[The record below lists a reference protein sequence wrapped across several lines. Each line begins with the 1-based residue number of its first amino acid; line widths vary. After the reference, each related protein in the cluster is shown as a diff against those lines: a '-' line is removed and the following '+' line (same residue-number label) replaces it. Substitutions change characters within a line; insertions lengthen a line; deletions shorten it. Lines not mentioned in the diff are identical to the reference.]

1 MNTNNLPEAETQDIE
16 NAITDMC
23 VAGLLFTSYDVT
35 KKLRHAGFHATH
47 QDVKAVTRDSS
58 VFTSNYITS
67 KVRVNGQTVRLF
79 HPDRTDAS
87 EYDPNAIPEFKVDRG
102 SNTPNAQTTS
112 APNSSAGASNSTHGH
127 TYSFDRNGHRY
138 SVKAEFARQA
148 GFSAGATV
156 CVSIENGKIVL
167 NKRDGRSIKVDRYS
181 NIRIP
186 KSDFEKAFTNLPTTI
201 KVEVKTDA
209 IEIKEN

>member
-1 MNTNNLPEAETQDIE
+1 MNKNNLPEATTQDTE
-16 NAITDMC
+16 STITTMC

-35 KKLRHAGFHATH
+35 KKLRHAGFHAAH
-47 QDVKAVTRDSS
+47 QDVKMVTKDSS

-67 KVRVNGQTVRLF
+67 KVRVNGKTVRLF
-79 HPDRTDAS
+79 HPDSTDAS
-87 EYDPNAIPEFKVDRG
+87 DYDPNAIPEFKVDRG
-102 SNTPNAQTTS
+102 SNTPNVQATS
-112 APNSSAGASNSTHGH
+112 MPNSSTCASNSTHSH
-127 TYSFDRNGHRY
+127 NYSFDRHGHRY
-138 SVKAEFARQA
+138 LVRAEFARQA

-186 KSDFEKAFTNLPTTI
+186 KSDFKKAFTNLPSTI